1 MKLVRPNILI
11 IAAVAAVLSVS
22 CAKDETEVIPRG
34 QMARIYS
41 EMLVM
46 DQWIQS
52 TPGTRVMADTSR
64 VYEPILEKYGYS
76 SENYRASV
84 DYYMND
90 PERFSRIFRSAG
102 DILDKRIDELN
113 RELKLQQAR
122 DNLPK
127 IKSDFKISD
136 YAPYLTDE
144 PYVHYYDSIAVELDS
159 ATWTYR
165 LRPVDTAD
173 TLYDGVRIIMADTL
187 AVAADTLCVDDTL
200 LQVDSRPEVNEIKIN
215 DKILKMDSSIRKDT
229 FRKKEVK

>member
-1 MKLVRPNILI
+1 MKLVRLNILV
-11 IAAVAAVLSVS
+11 IAAFAAVLSVS
-22 CAKDETEVIPRG
+22 CVKDEAEVIPRG
-34 QMARIYS
+34 QLARIYS

-76 SENYRASV
+76 SEDYRASV

-102 DILDKRIDELN
+102 DILDKRIEELN
-113 RELKLQQAR
+113 RELRLQQAR

-136 YAPYLTDE
+136 FAPYLTDE

-165 LRPVDTAD
+165 LRPVETGD
-173 TLYDGVRIIMADTL
+173 TLYDGVRIIIADTL
-187 AVAADTLCVDDTL
+187 SVAVDTLGAIDTL
-200 LQVDSRPEVNEIKIN
+200 VPVIPKPAIREVEVNDEFLM
-215 DKILKMDSSIRKDT
+215 DKGAFI
-229 FRKKEVK
+229 KKELK

>member
-1 MKLVRPNILI
+1 MKLVRLNILV
-11 IAAVAAVLSVS
+11 IAAFAAVLPVS
-22 CAKDETEVIPRG
+22 CVKDEAEVIPRG
-34 QMARIYS
+34 QLARIYS

-76 SENYRASV
+76 SEDYRASV

-102 DILDKRIDELN
+102 EILDKRIEELN
-113 RELKLQQAR
+113 RELRLQQAR

-136 YAPYLTDE
+136 FAPYLTDE

-165 LRPVDTAD
+165 LRPVETGD
-173 TLYDGVRIIMADTL
+173 TLYDGVRIIIADTL
-187 AVAADTLCVDDTL
+187 SVAVDTLGAIDTL
-200 LQVDSRPEVNEIKIN
+200 VPVIPRPAIREVEVNDEFLM
-215 DKILKMDSSIRKDT
+215 DKGAFI
-229 FRKKEVK
+229 KKELKKWD

>member
-1 MKLVRPNILI
+1 MKLVRLNILV
-11 IAAVAAVLSVS
+11 IAAFAAVLSVS
-22 CAKDETEVIPRG
+22 CVKDEAEVIPRG
-34 QMARIYS
+34 QLARIYS

-76 SENYRASV
+76 AEDYRASV

-102 DILDKRIDELN
+102 EILDKRIEELN
-113 RELKLQQAR
+113 RELRLQQAR

-136 YAPYLTDE
+136 FAPYLTDE

-165 LRPVDTAD
+165 LRPVETGD
-173 TLYDGVRIIMADTL
+173 TLYDGVRIIIADTL
-187 AVAADTLCVDDTL
+187 SVAVDTLGAIDTL
-200 LQVDSRPEVNEIKIN
+200 VPVIPKPAIREVEVNDEFLM
-215 DKILKMDSSIRKDT
+215 DKGAFI
-229 FRKKEVK
+229 KKELKKWD

>member
-1 MKLVRPNILI
+1 MKLVRLNILV
-11 IAAVAAVLSVS
+11 IAAFAAGLSVS
-22 CAKDETEVIPRG
+22 CVKDEAEVIPRG
-34 QMARIYS
+34 QLARIYS

-76 SENYRASV
+76 SEDYRASV

-102 DILDKRIDELN
+102 EILDKRIEELN
-113 RELKLQQAR
+113 RELRLQQAR

-136 YAPYLTDE
+136 FAPYLTDE

-165 LRPVDTAD
+165 LRPVETGD
-173 TLYDGVRIIMADTL
+173 TLYDGVRIIIADTL
-187 AVAADTLCVDDTL
+187 SVAVDTLGAIDTL
-200 LQVDSRPEVNEIKIN
+200 VPVIPKPAIREVEVNDEFLM
-215 DKILKMDSSIRKDT
+215 DKGAFI
-229 FRKKEVK
+229 KKELKKWD

>member
-1 MKLVRPNILI
+1 MKLVRLNILV
-11 IAAVAAVLSVS
+11 IAAFAAVLSVS
-22 CAKDETEVIPRG
+22 CVKDEAEVIPRG
-34 QMARIYS
+34 QLARIYS

-76 SENYRASV
+76 SEDYRASV

-102 DILDKRIDELN
+102 EILDKRIEELN
-113 RELKLQQAR
+113 RELRLQQAR

-136 YAPYLTDE
+136 FAPYLTDE

-165 LRPVDTAD
+165 LRPVETGD
-173 TLYDGVRIIMADTL
+173 TLYDGVRIIIADTL
-187 AVAADTLCVDDTL
+187 SVAVDTLGAIDTL
-200 LQVDSRPEVNEIKIN
+200 VPVIPRPAIREVEVNDEFLM
-215 DKILKMDSSIRKDT
+215 DKGAFI
-229 FRKKEVK
+229 KKELKKWD

>member
-1 MKLVRPNILI
+1 MKLVRLNILV
-11 IAAVAAVLSVS
+11 IAAFAAVLSVS
-22 CAKDETEVIPRG
+22 CVKDEAEVIPRG
-34 QMARIYS
+34 QLARIYS

-76 SENYRASV
+76 SEDYRASV

-102 DILDKRIDELN
+102 EILDKRIEELN
-113 RELKLQQAR
+113 RELRLQQAR

-136 YAPYLTDE
+136 FAPYLTDE

-165 LRPVDTAD
+165 LRPVETGD
-173 TLYDGVRIIMADTL
+173 TLYDGVRIIIADTL
-187 AVAADTLCVDDTL
+187 SVAVDTLGAIDTL
-200 LQVDSRPEVNEIKIN
+200 VPVIPKPAIREVEVNDEFLM
-215 DKILKMDSSIRKDT
+215 DKGAFI
-229 FRKKEVK
+229 KKELK

>member
-1 MKLVRPNILI
+1 MKLVRLNILV

-22 CAKDETEVIPRG
+22 CVKDEAEVIPRG
-34 QMARIYS
+34 QLARIYS

-76 SENYRASV
+76 SEDYRASV

-102 DILDKRIDELN
+102 EILDKRIEDLNKEL
-113 RELKLQQAR
+113 RLRQAM

-136 YAPYLTDE
+136 FAPYLTDE

-165 LRPVDTAD
+165 LRPVETGD
-173 TLYDGVRIIMADTL
+173 TLYDGVRIIIADTL
-187 AVAADTLCVDDTL
+187 SVAVDTLGAIDTL
-200 LQVDSRPEVNEIKIN
+200 VPVIPKPAIREVEVNDEFLM
-215 DKILKMDSSIRKDT
+215 DKGAFI
-229 FRKKEVK
+229 KKELKKWD

>member
-1 MKLVRPNILI
+1 MKLVRLNILV
-11 IAAVAAVLSVS
+11 IAAFAAVLSVS
-22 CAKDETEVIPRG
+22 CVKDEAEVIPRG
-34 QMARIYS
+34 QLARIYS

-76 SENYRASV
+76 SEDYRASV

-102 DILDKRIDELN
+102 EILDKRIEELN
-113 RELKLQQAR
+113 RELRLQQAR

-136 YAPYLTDE
+136 FAPYLTDE

-165 LRPVDTAD
+165 LRPVETGD
-173 TLYDGVRIIMADTL
+173 TLYDGVRIIIADTL
-187 AVAADTLCVDDTL
+187 SVAVDTLGAIDTL
-200 LQVDSRPEVNEIKIN
+200 VPVIPKPAIREVEVNDEFLM
-215 DKILKMDSSIRKDT
+215 DKGAFI
-229 FRKKEVK
+229 KKELKKWD